1 MPKAH
6 FCTILIQEL
15 SRNVPTTIKT
25 KYSNNTLGLK
35 NGAKKLKTIIIIKYF
50 CFFTFEKKIF

>member
-25 KYSNNTLGLK
+25 KYSNNTPSLK
-35 NGAKKLKTIIIIKYF
+35 NGAKKLKTIIVI
-50 CFFTFEKKIF
+50 